1 MRTEKVALAGEL
13 MVVFEMSDGRERD
26 GISNVSRKERIQLL
40 KNMNRIR
47 KRVGRVPMK
56 EELVC
61 GFPEKET

>member
-47 KRVGRVPMK
+47 KRVGRVPLK
-56 EELVC
+56 ELVC
-61 GFPEKET
+61 GFPEKEN

>member
-1 MRTEKVALAGEL
+1 

-47 KRVGRVPMK
+47 KRVGRVPLK
-56 EELVC
+56 ELVC
-61 GFPEKET
+61 GFPEKEI